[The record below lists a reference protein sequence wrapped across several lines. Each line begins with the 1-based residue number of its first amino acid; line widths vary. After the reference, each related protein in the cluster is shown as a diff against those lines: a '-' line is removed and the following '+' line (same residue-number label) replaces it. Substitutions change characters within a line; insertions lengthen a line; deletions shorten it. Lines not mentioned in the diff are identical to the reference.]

1 MKVLLA
7 GATGTLGVP
16 LVRALLAAGHEV
28 IGISRTPG
36 KRDKLRT
43 LGAEPLVADVMD
55 PNALLGAV
63 DSLKAD
69 VVAHKLSAL
78 KRPPMRHSGT
88 AATDALRYAG
98 KENVSRASF
107 LAFANG
113 ICSTGSG
120 PTADVVFGAGRVATN
135 ES

>member
-16 LVRALLAAGHEV
+16 LVRILVASGHEV
-28 IGISRTPG
+28 IGLSRSSG
-36 KRDKLRT
+36 KGDLLRT
-43 LGAEPLVADVMD
+43 LGAEPLVADAMD

-63 DSLKAD
+63 DSLKTDA
-69 VVAHKLSAL
+69 VAHKLSAL

-113 ICSTGSG
+113 ICSAGSG